1 MNESSTYQA
10 VRIGDIA
17 DWRLICSVSSRGMSA
32 YLRHISPT
40 EPVVTLF
47 DEKWAPDPDSLLSRI
62 ENTVYDHPQVL
73 DDFSADV
80 IVTAPRA
87 IWVPSALVEDD
98 EDEME
103 RLYSQVYAGVDTGV
117 MSEQADDA
125 TCLFMLAPGLNAFL
139 QRTFPG
145 ARVHSHLA
153 VLVSRFRERSAD
165 MPRVYIDIR
174 DSEADFVAFDRRSLL
189 MAATHPWHDPADL
202 QYHLYNIMSVFGLD
216 PSVTQVSLSGPREVK
231 GDLMAKLREN
241 IDYVMLTTMPGI
253 GAKAGMPL
261 AAALMLRQP

>member
-17 DWRLICSVSSRGMSA
+17 DWRMICSISSRGMSA
-32 YLRHISPT
+32 YLRHVSPT
-40 EPVVTLF
+40 EPIVTLF
-47 DEKWAPDPDSLLSRI
+47 DEKWSHDPDSLLSRI
-62 ENTVYDHPQVL
+62 ENMVYDHPQVL

-80 IVTAPRA
+80 IVTAPRS
-87 IWVPSALVEDD
+87 IWVPAAMVEDD
-98 EDEME
+98 EEE
-103 RLYSQVYAGVDTGV
+103 AARLYAQVYAGGGDEV
-117 MSEQADDA
+117 MSEQAGEA
-125 TCLFMLAPGLNAFL
+125 TLLYSLAPGLKAFL

-145 ARVHSHLA
+145 ARIHGHLA
-153 VLVSRFRERSAD
+153 VLASRFRERSAD

-174 DSEADFVAFDRRSLL
+174 DGEADFLAFDRRSLL
-189 MAATHPWHDPADL
+189 MGATHPWHDKADI

-216 PSVTQVSLSGPREVK
+216 PATTQVSLSGPREVK
-231 GDLMAKLREN
+231 GELMASLREN

-253 GAKAGMPL
+253 GARAGMPL